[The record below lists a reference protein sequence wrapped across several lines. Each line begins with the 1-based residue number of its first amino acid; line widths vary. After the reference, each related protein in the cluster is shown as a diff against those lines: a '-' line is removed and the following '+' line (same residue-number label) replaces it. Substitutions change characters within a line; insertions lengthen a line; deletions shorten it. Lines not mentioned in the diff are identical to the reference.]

1 MPVVVVGS
9 VNVDLTVVA
18 DRLPKRGET
27 VLGLR
32 LSRSLGGKGANQA
45 LAAHAAGQH
54 TVLVAAAG
62 DDSEGAWA
70 LGTLRAA
77 GVDVSWLRRA
87 GKTPTGT
94 ALIAVEEASG
104 DNQIVVAPG
113 ANSALTAQ
121 DVEAALASVAAEHG
135 SPVVLVSF
143 EIPSPAVDAACML
156 ATSNGW
162 PLVVNPAP
170 ARPLRP
176 ATYGPSTVLT
186 PNLHEARELIGADF
200 GIDDDETDAPAQ
212 VRELL
217 DAGLRGVAVTV
228 GSRGALLYDASGAHL
243 CPAPPVGAVNTTG
256 AGDVFNGTVAAAIAD
271 GVPLSAAVREG
282 VRAASQAV
290 AALMPRVHHSA
301 PPAKEMQIT

>member
-32 LSRSLGGKGANQA
+32 LSRDLGGKGANQA
-45 LAAHAAGQH
+45 LAAHEAGQH
-54 TVLVAAAG
+54 TVLVAAVG
-62 DDSEGAWA
+62 DDSEGTWA
-70 LGTLRAA
+70 LRALGEA

-87 GKTPTGT
+87 AKTQTGT

-113 ANSALTAQ
+113 ANSELTTQ
-121 DVEAALASVAAEHG
+121 DVEAALGSVAAEHG

-143 EIPSPAVDAACML
+143 EIPSPVVDAACRI
-156 ATSNGW
+156 ATSQGW

-170 ARPLRP
+170 ARALDP

-186 PNLHEARELIGADF
+186 PNLHEARELIGVDF
-200 GIDDDETDAPAQ
+200 GADDIETNVPAQ

-217 DAGLRGVAVTV
+217 DGGLRGVVVTV

-243 CPAPPVGAVNTTG
+243 CPAPPVVAVNTTG
-256 AGDVFNGTVAAAIAD
+256 AGDVFNGTVAAAIAND
-271 GVPLSAAVREG
+271 APLLAAVRAG

-290 AALMPRVHHSA
+290 ATPRIHLSA
-301 PPAKEMQIT
+301 PI